1 MKIALDAMGGDHAPK
16 AVVEGAMA
24 AIKQW
29 DDLEILLIG
38 NEKEITRFLVEESN
52 RIHIHHTEEYIHS
65 DDEPVRAIRR
75 KKDASMVIA
84 ARMVKEKQVDAM
96 ISAGNT
102 GALMAAGLLIIGRID
117 GVERPALTADFP
129 TMDGKGVLVLD
140 VGANMDAT
148 PEHLRQY
155 AIMGKIYAE
164 KMWGVDNPRIGLLN
178 VGTEDNKG
186 NTLTKETFPLLK
198 EAPVHFVGNV
208 EARDVLQGVCDVLV
222 TEGFTGNILLKSTEG
237 TADAIFDK
245 LKSVFMANLMNK
257 LATLVL
263 KSGLKQMKKELDYAE
278 RGGVPLLGLDGVC
291 MKAHGSSNATAFYNA
306 IRQARNTVINE
317 VVPTIKQEIRGE

>member
-29 DDLEILLIG
+29 EDIHIILIG
-38 NEKEITRFLVEESN
+38 NEQEITPFLTKKSD

-84 ARMVKEKQVDAM
+84 ARMVKEQQADAM

-102 GALMAAGLLIIGRID
+102 GALMAAGLLIVGRID

-164 KMWGVDNPRIGLLN
+164 KMWGVDRPRVGLLN

-186 NTLTKETFPLLK
+186 NTVTKETFPLLK
-198 EAPVHFVGNV
+198 EASIHFVGNV
-208 EARDVLQGVCDVLV
+208 EARDILQGVCDVLV

-237 TADAIFDK
+237 TAAAIFDK
-245 LKSVFMANLMNK
+245 LKTVFMASLLSK
-257 LATLVL
+257 IATLLL
-263 KSGLKQMKKELDYAE
+263 KSGLRQMKKELDYAE

-306 IRQARNTVINE
+306 IRQARNTVQKQ